1 MKRSPRAP
9 FIDAAIFTA
18 ADPRR
23 TVAFYRA
30 LGLPLEEERHDDGP
44 LHFACEV
51 GGAHIAVYGAPK
63 GKRRPGRTHGAM
75 LGFRVGNLVKTLG
88 ALKRTGAKVVVEPQ
102 KVPWGRRAIVQDPD
116 GRKVELNEA

>member
-1 MKRSPRAP
+1 MKKTPKTP

-18 ADPRR
+18 ADPER
-23 TVAFYRA
+23 TARFYRA

-44 LHFACEV
+44 LHYACDV

-63 GKRRPGRTHGAM
+63 AKSRPARKHSAM
-75 LGFRVGNLVKTLG
+75 LGFRVANLVKTLG
-88 ALKRTGAKVVVEPQ
+88 ALKRVGAKVVVEPQ

-116 GRKVELNEA
+116 GRKVELNES